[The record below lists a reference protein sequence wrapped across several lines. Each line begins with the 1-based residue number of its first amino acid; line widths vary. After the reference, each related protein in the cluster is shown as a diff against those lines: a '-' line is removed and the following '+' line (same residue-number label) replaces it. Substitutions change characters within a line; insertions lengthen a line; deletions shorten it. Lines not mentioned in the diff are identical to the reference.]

1 MDLALEVFRE
11 FYDIIIIDTAPIG
24 LVIDASLL
32 AKKADASILVLES
45 GRIPKKMVRKAKLD
59 LEQTGTKFLG
69 VILNKVNMKE
79 LSYGGYRKLSETTG
93 NNNNKDA
100 GEK

>member
-1 MDLALEVFRE
+1 MEVFRE

-69 VILNKVNMKE
+69 VILNKVSIKE

-93 NNNNKDA
+93 NNNNNNKDA